1 MEEIIE
7 DIFSKF
13 DKKNQKKPLEID
25 SSIPAISIQNYT
37 KTFKKFVAVKNINME
52 VGQGKIHGFI
62 GPNGSGKTTIIKT
75 LIGAYVYKNGL
86 IKINSFKAG
95 TVKAN
100 SIIGYIPERASFPSH
115 LNCIQY
121 LQTMAE
127 ISGFSS
133 KKAKIKAQEILEQL
147 NLTKLS
153 SRNPNNFSSGMQKK
167 ILLAQAL
174 LNDPKVLIL
183 DEPAA
188 NLDPVARK
196 ELFDTLFLL
205 KNSGKSIL
213 ISSHILS
220 ELERIVDEVTFIH
233 YGKIIYSGNL
243 SAFDGLTQDVFIK
256 SKDNESLSKY
266 LNNLGY
272 QTVLNLGNEL
282 VVKDIE
288 DEFRKK
294 LQYNISLS
302 GIEVSVYRSS
312 DLMSIYDHLLKEEEK
327 ESNDANL

>member
-1 MEEIIE
+1 MKEIDGE
-7 DIFSKF
+7 NS
-13 DKKNQKKPLEID
+13 PEID
-25 SSIPAISIQNYT
+25 SHIPAISVQNYT
-37 KTFKKFVAVKNINME
+37 KKFKKFVAVKDINME

-86 IKINSFKAG
+86 IKIHSFKAG

-115 LNCIQY
+115 LNCVQY

-127 ISGFSS
+127 ISGFNS
-133 KKAKIKAQEILEQL
+133 KNAKIKAKEILEQL
-147 NLTKLS
+147 NLTDLS
-153 SRNPNNFSSGMQKK
+153 NRNPNNFSSGMQKK

-243 SAFDGLTQDVFIK
+243 SKFDGLTQDVFIK

-272 QTVLNLGNEL
+272 QTILNLGNEL
-282 VVKDIE
+282 VVKNIE

-302 GIEVSVYRSS
+302 GIEISVYRSS
-312 DLMSIYDHLLKEEEK
+312 DLMSIYDHLLKEQDK
-327 ESNDANL
+327 ELSDAHL

>member
-1 MEEIIE
+1 MEESLGE
-7 DIFSKF
+7 IFSEFKRF
-13 DKKNQKKPLEID
+13 DNKRKVQID
-25 SSIPAISIQNYT
+25 PNLPAISIEKYT
-37 KTFKKFVAVKNINME
+37 KKFKKFVAVQDINME

-75 LIGAYVYKNGL
+75 LIGAYVHKNGV
-86 IKINSFKAG
+86 IKINAFKAG
-95 TVKAN
+95 TITAN
-100 SIIGYIPERASFPSH
+100 SLIGYIPERASFPSH

-121 LQTMAE
+121 LQSMAE
-127 ISGFSS
+127 VSGFSA
-133 KKAKIKAQEILEQL
+133 KNAKIKAKDIMEELGL
-147 NLTKLS
+147 MHLS
-153 SRNPNNFSSGMQKK
+153 KRNPNNFSSGMQKK

-174 LNDPKVLIL
+174 LNDPEVLIL

-233 YGKIIYSGNL
+233 YGKIIYSGTL
-243 SAFDGLTQDVFIK
+243 DKFDGLTQDVFIK
-256 SKDNESLSKY
+256 SKDNEALSKY
-266 LNNLGY
+266 LNELGY
-272 QTVLNLGNEL
+272 ETILNLGNEL

-288 DEFRKK
+288 DQFRKK
-294 LQYNISLS
+294 LQYNVSLS

-312 DLMSIYDHLLKEEEK
+312 DLMSIYDYLLKKQEAVD
-327 ESNDANL
+327 DADL